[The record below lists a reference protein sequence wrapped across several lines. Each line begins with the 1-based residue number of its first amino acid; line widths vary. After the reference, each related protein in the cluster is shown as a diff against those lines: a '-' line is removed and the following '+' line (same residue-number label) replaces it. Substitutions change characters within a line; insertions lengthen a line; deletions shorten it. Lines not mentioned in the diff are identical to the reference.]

1 MTNKQKF
8 IEKYE
13 KTMISLKPIPKKY
26 LNGSVSE
33 LGWYLADGTTIE
45 KVKPHTIFD
54 TSKPVYA
61 VFDEDGDVLDDTFDN
76 FSDVVTYAKKVR
88 KKIAEELY
96 REMFFSTAAGHSRA
110 VEIYNE
116 LKMKP
121 LNSRR
126 LALKKEVLRW
136 SSRYAKKE
144 YGDYATAIAKKL
156 NSKYKQLYGKYAK
169 KIR

>member
-76 FSDVVTYAKKVR
+76 FSGVVTYAKKVR
-88 KKIAEELY
+88 RKIAEELY
-96 REMFFSTAAGHSRA
+96 REMPFSIAAGHARA

-116 LKMKP
+116 LRMKP
-121 LNSRR
+121 PNSMRD
-126 LALKKEVLRW
+126 ALKKEVLRW